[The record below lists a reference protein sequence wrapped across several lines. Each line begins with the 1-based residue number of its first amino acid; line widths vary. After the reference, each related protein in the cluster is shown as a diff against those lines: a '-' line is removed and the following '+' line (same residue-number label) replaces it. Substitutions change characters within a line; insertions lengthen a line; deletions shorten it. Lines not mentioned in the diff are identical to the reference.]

1 MIRKII
7 EINEEKCN
15 GCGACA
21 AACHEGAIG
30 MVNGKAKLLRDDYCD
45 GLGDCLPTCPTGAIR
60 FVERE
65 AAAYDEQAV
74 RENQMKKQATHSG
87 CPGRQMQ
94 QFNRQAPAPSAAA
107 PLPSQLGQWPCQI
120 KLIPVNAP
128 CFDGAKLLIAA
139 DCTAYAYAN
148 LHQDLDIEDYYMY
161 EGAFAKD
168 GWMEWH
174 DGTAAHSIP
183 LAAGGDNPELDFI
196 TRQEFRVGLDAT
208 LFDRLL
214 RINVNYFRNDMKGL
228 LTQGASTIYPSYFKL
243 SDNNSFLSWTN
254 YNEDRRSGFD
264 FSVAANRKFGEFDV
278 TLGFSGMVY
287 ASTALKRD
295 ETYEFDYQ
303 YREGRP
309 IDASYGYVCEGFF
322 ESQEEIDNSGIRQ
335 TFGTVRP
342 GDLKYKDINGDGVID
357 SDDQIDLGKSGSG
370 ASPFSF
376 GLNLNVKYRN
386 WSLFAMGTGRTGAIG
401 YKNSSYYWNKGTS
414 KFSEVVWGRWTE
426 ETKEFANYPRLTTG
440 DGSNNYRN
448 STFWMYKNNYFNLD
462 QVQLTY
468 DFPAKPFRK
477 IPFVSGLSV
486 YCGGTS
492 LLTISKEREHKE
504 MNVGGAPYCRNYYI
518 GLKASF

>member
-1 MIRKII
+1 
-7 EINEEKCN
+7 
-15 GCGACA
+15 
-21 AACHEGAIG
+21 
-30 MVNGKAKLLRDDYCD
+30 
-45 GLGDCLPTCPTGAIR
+45 
-60 FVERE
+60 
-65 AAAYDEQAV
+65 
-74 RENQMKKQATHSG
+74 MKKEKA
-87 CPGRQMQ
+87 RVA
-94 QFNRQAPAPSAAA
+94 F
-107 PLPSQLGQWPCQI
+107 
-120 KLIPVNAP
+120 
-128 CFDGAKLLIAA
+128 FDTKPY
-139 DCTAYAYAN
+139 D
-148 LHQDLDIEDYYMY
+148 
-161 EGAFAKD
+161 
-168 GWMEWH
+168 
-174 DGTAAHSIP
+174 
-183 LAAGGDNPELDFI
+183 
-196 TRQEFRVGLDAT
+196 REF
-208 LFDRLL
+208 FD
-214 RINVNYFRNDMKGL
+214 
-228 LTQGASTIYPSYFKL
+228 
-243 SDNNSFLSWTN
+243 
-254 YNEDRRSGFD
+254 
-264 FSVAANRKFGEFDV
+264 AANRKFGDFDV

-287 ASTALKRD
+287 TSTALKRD

-303 YREGRP
+303 YHEGRP

-322 ESQEEIDNSGIRQ
+322 ESQEEIDNSDVRQ

-357 SDDQIDLGKSGSG
+357 SDDQIELGKSGSG

-376 GLNLNVKYRN
+376 GLNLNVKYKN

-426 ETKEFANYPRLTTG
+426 DTKEFANYPRLTTG

-468 DFPAKPFRK
+468 DFPAKPFKK

-504 MNVGGAPYCRNYYI
+504 MNVGGTPYCRNYYI